1 MRRILFFGTVALLG
15 LAVIGCVNREQQ
27 KQAKKTEEILA
38 DTTKPVVLVSV
49 GTADLK
55 DVLSITGAITTSE
68 DVQVSAK
75 NPGRLVSVYVKDGDP
90 VVAGQVIA
98 VQESIDAAS
107 RLRQA
112 SGQVQSAQAAV
123 SQALANFKQGPI
135 KSYAAVKA
143 AEAQLS
149 SAKALL
155 AKARKGPRDEERNQ
169 AVSAVNAAKSNMDT
183 AKADLDRKRQLFE
196 EGAISR
202 QALDQ
207 AENAYQNALSAFQ
220 TAMEN
225 ERMLQNWTRP
235 EDLQVAEESV
245 RAAQQALNQAKAN
258 QKLDGIYKDQLDA
271 ARSNLKSAIA
281 AQDLARQAVNDT
293 QIRAPFGGTISGKP
307 VQAGTFV
314 ASGTPV
320 ARIVGKGGIYFE
332 GQIPE
337 SSVDKVN
344 VGRKVSIKLS
354 ALPGRTFEGRIIAIS
369 PSGDNIGRQF
379 NARIQLT
386 GDTTGAKV
394 GMFAVGVIDLQNL
407 MSKTVVPADS
417 IVKSGQQTYVFVVE
431 GNKAKKVEVKTGIQ
445 NDGVLEVSGVQ
456 VGQKVVV
463 KGQAQLVDGSIV
475 KVDDGKPAD
484 EKQTDG
490 RAGA

>member
-1 MRRILFFGTVALLG
+1 M
-15 LAVIGCVNREQQ
+15 
-27 KQAKKTEEILA
+27 
-38 DTTKPVVLVSV
+38 
-49 GTADLK
+49 
-55 DVLSITGAITTSE
+55 
-68 DVQVSAK
+68 
-75 NPGRLVSVYVKDGDP
+75 
-90 VVAGQVIA
+90 
-98 VQESIDAAS
+98 
-107 RLRQA
+107 
-112 SGQVQSAQAAV
+112 
-123 SQALANFKQGPI
+123 
-135 KSYAAVKA
+135 
-143 AEAQLS
+143 
-149 SAKALL
+149 
-155 AKARKGPRDEERNQ
+155 
-169 AVSAVNAAKSNMDT
+169 
-183 AKADLDRKRQLFE
+183 
-196 EGAISR
+196 
-202 QALDQ
+202 
-207 AENAYQNALSAFQ
+207 
-220 TAMEN
+220 
-225 ERMLQNWTRP
+225 
-235 EDLQVAEESV
+235 
-245 RAAQQALNQAKAN
+245 
-258 QKLDGIYKDQLDA
+258 
-271 ARSNLKSAIA
+271 
-281 AQDLARQAVNDT
+281 NDT

-314 ASGTPV
+314 ASWTPV

-484 EKQTDG
+484 EKQTNG
-490 RAGA
+490 KAGA